1 MEAKQESVRK
11 LLQAAAYVAIL
22 AWGIRS
28 AAYPISVVLIA
39 LLLAYSALPLPQW
52 FIRRFRLGR
61 DVALCWTV
69 AFLFAAY
76 CLLAMAV
83 VHIGMRMKNNLPI
96 YQQRA
101 GSLLGSV
108 ADYLSRHGY
117 SATQGSLQAQLWPTQ
132 TTEAMLSLVPTGF
145 RLLSDLILTW
155 LLSLLFVTMLLDT
168 ERSALGRELAHYG
181 RDVQDYIA
189 VCAKSGAINSLAN
202 LLVYILVGVDFPVF
216 WAFVYFFSNFIPNV
230 GFVISLAP
238 PILLTL
244 LMYGWKKALLVSAG
258 VLITEFLTD
267 FLLQPMLMKKAMDIS
282 FLEVTISLI
291 IWSYLLGPAGA
302 ILGVPLAIALRKFT
316 EAPLLSAG
324 QPA

>member
-1 MEAKQESVRK
+1 MQTKQESVRK
-11 LLQAAAYVAIL
+11 LLQTAAYVAIL

-28 AAYPISVVLIA
+28 AAYPISVVLMA
-39 LLLAYSALPLPQW
+39 LLLAYIALPLPQW
-52 FIRRFRLGR
+52 FIRRFRLGP
-61 DVALCWTV
+61 VLAISWTLV
-69 AFLFAAY
+69 LLFGAY
-76 CLLAMAV
+76 CVFTLAV
-83 VHIGMRMKNNLPI
+83 VHAGMQMKDSMPI
-96 YQQRA
+96 YRERI
-101 GSLLGSV
+101 GSLLAGL
-108 ADYLSRHGY
+108 ADYLSRHGFA
-117 SATQGSLQAQLWPTQ
+117 ATEISVKALLWPKQ
-132 TTEAMLSLVPTGF
+132 TTEAMLSFVPAGLG
-145 RLLSDLILTW
+145 LLSDLVLTW
-155 LLSLLFVTMLLDT
+155 LLSALFVAELLDAKH
-168 ERSALGRELAHYG
+168 SALGRNLMHYG
-181 RDVQDYIA
+181 RDVQGYVA

-216 WAFVYFFSNFIPNV
+216 WAFVYFFSNFIPNL

-316 EAPLLSAG
+316 EAPVLSAG